1 MDIISSDDEPAPI
14 ADEDGGMQPGDAS
27 NPGSSFEARPGLLLS
42 KGSSLGTDGLQGSC
56 EAFLEIQDLDEDDS
70 QEIDVQA
77 LLEADPEMAA
87 RAKQINADLARLAN
101 CMEGIS
107 IHSESVRETVEDMMG
122 PPEED
127 LLEPAHAVEDLDVP
141 PSQAELPDFCSG
153 REEISGPLCLQLCN
167 IRCFLGLLQ
176 ASPIPLQG
184 NFLTKLQ
191 RRA

>member
-56 EAFLEIQDLDEDDS
+56 EAFLEIQDLDQDDL

-87 RAKQINADLARLAN
+87 RAKQINA
-101 CMEGIS
+101 IS
-107 IHSESVRETVEDMMG
+107 IEDMMG

-127 LLEPAHAVEDLDVP
+127 LLEPVHAVEDLDVP

-153 REEISGPLCLQLCN
+153 REEISGPLCLQL
-167 IRCFLGLLQ
+167 
-176 ASPIPLQG
+176 
-184 NFLTKLQ
+184 
-191 RRA
+191 